1 MNYFKSLKAHDRWAR
16 LNFKRAIIAGIN
28 AMGHDNDTEKKAA
41 INGNYHKRCFDLIQ
55 DKKRKLT
62 KKEKEK
68 IYKDAKMWIEC
79 KMKYGKGYNGED
91 FDCYRILKRKKR
103 RL

>member
-16 LNFKRAIIAGIN
+16 INFRRAILAN
-28 AMGHDNDTEKKAA
+28 RHEDDAEKKAT

-55 DKKRKLT
+55 DKKRKL
-62 KKEKEK
+62 KKEEKEK
-68 IYKDAKMWIEC
+68 NYKDAKMWIES
-79 KMKYGKGYNGED
+79 KIKNGKGYNGHD

>member
-16 LNFKRAIIAGIN
+16 LNFKRAIL
-28 AMGHDNDTEKKAA
+28 AMRHDKDTEKKVA
-41 INGNYHKRCFDLIQ
+41 INGIYHKRCFDLIQ

-62 KKEKEK
+62 KEGKEKN
-68 IYKDAKMWIEC
+68 YKDAKMWIES
-79 KMKYGKGYNGED
+79 KMNCGKGYNGHD
-91 FDCYRILKRKKR
+91 FDCYQILKEKKR